1 MKRVKIVVAATAALI
16 GIAGALAANVQSNSK
31 AAVYDWIDWDGNLIL
46 AGATQSHAQEFC
58 AISSEICLRAKN
70 EITVYTTGF
79 IPWTRSSGKNKATS
93 KPATDIQ
100 DSESAN
106 GSK

>member
-46 AGATQSHAQEFC
+46 AGATQSHAQGFC
-58 AISSEICLRAKN
+58 ASSSEICLRARN
-70 EITVYTTGF
+70 EITVYTTGYL
-79 IPWTRSSGKNKATS
+79 PWTLTNGKNTKAA
-93 KPATDIQ
+93 KPATGSQ
-100 DSESAN
+100 DSGSAR